1 MENEHKDENLTQ
13 DQETTPKETPPA
25 YTPRPL
31 WQVIGAWV
39 LLIVF
44 IALMISGYARFFGGA
59 G

>member
-1 MENEHKDENLTQ
+1 MENEHKDENLE
-13 DQETTPKETPPA
+13 QEEIQTPPA
-25 YTPRPL
+25 YVPRPL

-44 IALMISGYARFFGGA
+44 IGLIAAGYVRLFGGA